1 MPWPITG
8 NVVQLEKGRA
18 PLPGWPIAGTDLE
31 FVVNRRGDALV
42 LHLNK
47 AGVLVYRT
55 LLIDA
60 CKEMPADHLR
70 AFSPFAQ
77 DTMIKIGDLAD
88 DLRRASA
95 ALREADG

>member
-1 MPWPITG
+1 MADNGQRGSAGEGQGAASW
-8 NVVQLEKGRA
+8 L
-18 PLPGWPIAGTDLE
+18 LPIAGTDLE

-47 AGVLVYRT
+47 AGVTVYRT

-77 DTMIKIGDLAD
+77 DTIIKIGDLAD